1 MKAVLNHAAQEA
13 FYDHGKAAEIA
24 AVLSAEESDGW
35 SYAAVKVSEKWS
47 KVEIK
52 DEDGQHVAYWSL

>member
-13 FYDHGKAAEIA
+13 FYNHDQAAAIA
-24 AVLSAEESDGW
+24 AGLAAEESDGW

-47 KVEIK
+47 KVQIK
-52 DEDGQHVAYWSL
+52 DEDGHHVAYWSL